1 MLNALEE
8 RITFALGRFSLIR
21 RAGVAEHEATRRIGY
36 APSSRTFAMK
46 TRRTFPGDPRPWQVL
61 SREYL
66 HRKPWLT
73 LRQDR
78 VRLPGGNE
86 IGEYWVSEYPDWVN
100 VVAIT
105 RQDEIVLIR
114 QYRHGIEGVHFELPA
129 GVVDAE
135 DAGPETAARRE
146 LREETGYAGGRWSH
160 LMTISANPALQD
172 NRVHCLLAE
181 GVEVDGPAAHEA
193 TEDIRIHVVPID
205 EVIEVIDDGE
215 MVQALNIAPL
225 TRYLLSRRRRRDA

>member
-1 MLNALEE
+1 MSDTEDRL
-8 RITFALGRFSLIR
+8 
-21 RAGVAEHEATRRIGY
+21 H
-36 APSSRTFAMK
+36 APSSTALAMK
-46 TRRTFPGDPRPWQVL
+46 TLRTFPDDPRPWQVL

-66 HRKPWLT
+66 HRKRWLT
-73 LRQDR
+73 IRQDH

-86 IGEYWVSEYPDWVN
+86 IGEYWVSEFPDWVN

-114 QYRHGIEGVHFELPA
+114 QYRHGIEAVHFELPA

-135 DAGPETAARRE
+135 DASPEVAARRE
-146 LREETGYAGGRWSH
+146 LREETGYADGRWSH

-172 NRVHCLLAE
+172 NRVHCFLAE
-181 GVEVDGPAAHEA
+181 EVELDGPAAHEA
-193 TEDIRIHVVPID
+193 TEDIRIHIVPVD
-205 EVIEVIDDGE
+205 DVIGLIDDGE

-225 TRYLLSRRRRRDA
+225 TRYLLSRRRRR

>member
-1 MLNALEE
+1 MAHALLST
-8 RITFALGRFSLIR
+8 TF
-21 RAGVAEHEATRRIGY
+21 T
-36 APSSRTFAMK
+36 MK
-46 TRRTFPGDPRPWQVL
+46 TRRTFPDDPRPWQVL
-61 SREYL
+61 SRDYI
-66 HRKPWLT
+66 HRKRWLT
-73 LRQDR
+73 IRQDH

-135 DAGPETAARRE
+135 DVGPEPAARRE
-146 LREETGYAGGRWSH
+146 LREETGYAGGRWSR

-172 NRVHCLLAE
+172 NRVHCFLAE
-181 GVEVDGPAAHEA
+181 EVELAGPAAHET
-193 TEDIRIHVVPID
+193 TEDIRIHVVPVD
-205 EVIEVIDDGE
+205 DVIELIDDGD
-215 MVQALNIAPL
+215 MMQALNIAPL
-225 TRYLLSRRRRRDA
+225 TRYLLSRGRRHDG

>member
-1 MLNALEE
+1 ME
-8 RITFALGRFSLIR
+8 RLGGS
-21 RAGVAEHEATRRIGY
+21 AH
-36 APSSRTFAMK
+36 APSSTIFTMK
-46 TRRTFPGDPRPWQVL
+46 TRRTFPDDPRPWQVL
-61 SREYL
+61 SRAYI
-66 HRKPWLT
+66 HRKRWLT
-73 LRQDR
+73 IRQDH

-135 DAGPETAARRE
+135 DAGPEIAARRE

-172 NRVHCLLAE
+172 NRV
-181 GVEVDGPAAHEA
+181 PASWRKRWSWTA
-193 TEDIRIHVVPID
+193 R
-205 EVIEVIDDGE
+205 
-215 MVQALNIAPL
+215 PL
-225 TRYLLSRRRRRDA
+225 TKRPRTFESTSSLSTTWSG